1 MVYNHNLARAQPLS
15 RSRAVISTSNTF
27 IAAVRE
33 AMALI
38 DEFETNGVDPS
49 SFANPRQ
56 KFSHV
61 TKVRPWSL
69 SISGSP
75 ATALDA
81 ALPGVDEKG
90 RALVVMTTSE
100 NVVSY
105 RYEARARALAWYTA
119 GERRAFAETVRAY
132 PRVAPASVR
141 AAHEVFAKAMAQAR
155 AWDRA
160 AMRCRTGS
168 P

>member
-1 MVYNHNLARAQPLS
+1 
-15 RSRAVISTSNTF
+15 
-27 IAAVRE
+27 
-33 AMALI
+33 MALI

-105 RYEARARALAWYTA
+105 RYEARARALRMVH
-119 GERRAFAETVRAY
+119 GRRAAGLRRTRPGLPAGHA
-132 PRVAPASVR
+132 RV
-141 AAHEVFAKAMAQAR
+141 
-155 AWDRA
+155 
-160 AMRCRTGS
+160 CTGS
-168 P
+168 A